1 MTMIIYFNASDI
13 DGRVRAAESL
23 TCADATNRVS
33 GETLAGSA
41 LNGGS

>member
-1 MTMIIYFNASDI
+1 MFTDIYTSEI
-13 DGRVRAAESL
+13 DGRVRAAGCL
-23 TCADATNRVS
+23 TCTDATNRVS